1 MISTIPRAGSAAYEV
16 ENPGFA
22 APSIPRADGRVYG
35 VENPGFAIWAPI
47 RGLDVASR
55 LMRRTT
61 TLSLLIGAAL
71 ALAACGGSDATTT
84 TTTTAAEQSTTT
96 TQPPATTAPTTTTT
110 APEVG
115 LEIVPRNYDEFRAQP
130 TACGAQAA
138 EPAIPMQFDAP
149 ADLDLS
155 PDATIGV
162 TLSTSCGDI
171 GIKLDPSLAPETV
184 NSFLFLASEGY
195 FDGTVFHRVIPGFV
209 AQGGDPTA
217 TGTSGPGYAVPDEFP
232 PPTVP
237 YDRGVLAMANA
248 GPGTTGSQFFIM
260 LADGGLP
267 PQYSIFGWVTEGLE
281 ILDLLQEIPLGQS
294 PTSPDPTPSTPL
306 ETIYINSVTTQN

>member
-1 MISTIPRAGSAAYEV
+1 MISTIPRADDRAYEV
-16 ENPGFA
+16 ENPGYA
-22 APSIPRADGRVYG
+22 EPPIPRADDRVCE
-35 VENPGFAIWAPI
+35 VENPGYAIRVPI

-61 TLSLLIGAAL
+61 TLSLLLGAAL
-71 ALAACGGSDATTT
+71 ALAACGGSDAGTA
-84 TTTTAAEQSTTT
+84 AAEQAATTIQPPTTT
-96 TQPPATTAPTTTTT
+96 TQ
-110 APEVG
+110 PEVG

-130 TACGAQAA
+130 TACGAQAP
-138 EPAIPMQFDAP
+138 EPVTPMQFDAP
-149 ADLDLS
+149 TNLDLS

-162 TLSTSCGDI
+162 AMSTSCGDI

-217 TGTSGPGYAVPDEFP
+217 TGTGGPGYAVPDEFP
-232 PPTVP
+232 PPTVM

-248 GPGTTGSQFFIM
+248 GPETTGSQFFIM

-281 ILDLLQEIPLGQS
+281 TLDLLQEVPLGQS
-294 PTSPDPTPSTPL
+294 PTSSDPMPSTPL